1 MNALSGS
8 ATWILLTMPRAKTPT
23 FVLELPLVVNPSDER
38 IILSR
43 LEAGRRLYN
52 AALHEAL
59 KRLDLMRSAE
69 AWKTA
74 RALPAGKTRSDAIGA
89 VCKAFGFSEFALH
102 AFVKPVR
109 KAAGWDSRLSAQE
122 TQTLAT
128 RVYQTVREYAF
139 GGRGKPRFKGVH
151 RPLHSLEGKQNTTGI
166 RFKKELGVV
175 EWSGLILPVIVKQ
188 TDYFT
193 DALKSKTKF
202 CRIVWKNLNGKKRF
216 YVQLMQEGLAPDR
229 KKHVATNNIVGL
241 DIGPSTVAI
250 VSERVAGLETLAPSI
265 VQPWKAI
272 KRLQRK
278 LDRSCRATNPQN
290 YNANGT
296 VRRGVKLVWT
306 SSSRYTLVKTELA
319 TTERKLASGRKRD
332 HGELVNKILA
342 QGNIIKTES
351 LSYKG
356 FQKNFGRSAKVRA
369 SGLFYSLLTR
379 KAESAGGEVIELN
392 TRKLA
397 MSQYDHVSGSKTKK
411 PLSQRHHNLADG
423 KCCVQRDI
431 YSAFLALNGLEDTHN
446 QHQLHTS
453 WSAVEPLL
461 RRTGLCVNQ
470 SSSGT
475 ASRFPTVKLPSEKI
489 VRRSML
495 GTGQGIDRSNDE

>member
-1 MNALSGS
+1 
-8 ATWILLTMPRAKTPT
+8 MPRAKTPT
-23 FVLELPLVVNPSDER
+23 FVLELPLVVNQGDER

-52 AALHEAL
+52 ATLHEAL
-59 KRLDLMRSAE
+59 KRLASMRSAE
-69 AWKTA
+69 AWQGA
-74 RALPAGKTRSDAIGA
+74 RALPAGKPRSDAISA
-89 VCKAFGFSEFALH
+89 VCKAFGFTEYALH
-102 AFVKPVR
+102 SFVKPVR
-109 KAAGWDSRLSAQE
+109 KAAGWDKRLSAQE
-122 TQTLAT
+122 AQTLAT

-139 GGRGKPRFKGVH
+139 GGRGKPRFKGIN

-166 RFKKELGVV
+166 RFRKELGVV
-175 EWSGLILPVIVKQ
+175 EWSGLILPVLVK
-188 TDYFT
+188 DSEYFT
-193 DALKSKTKF
+193 EALKRKTKY

-216 YVQLMQEGLAPDR
+216 YVQLMQEGLAPNR
-229 KKHVATNNIVGL
+229 NKHIAVNVSVGL
-241 DIGPSTVAI
+241 DIGPSAVAI
-250 VSERVAGLETLAPSI
+250 VSENSAALETLAPS
-265 VQPWKAI
+265 VAQPWKEI

-278 LDRSCRATNPQN
+278 LDRSRRAMNPQN

-296 VRRGVKLVWT
+296 IRRCVKLNWKA
-306 SSSRYTLVKTELA
+306 SSRYKKDIIALA

-342 QGNIIKTES
+342 QGNIVKTET
-351 LSYKG
+351 LSYKS

-379 KAESAGGEVIELN
+379 RAESAGGKVEELN
-392 TRKLA
+392 TRALA

-423 KCCVQRDI
+423 KSCIQRDI
-431 YSAFLALNGLEDTHN
+431 YSAFLALNALENTHN
-446 QHQLHTS
+446 PHQLQTS

-470 SSSGT
+470 SSIGK
-475 ASRFPTVKLPSEKI
+475 ASRFPTVLLPSEKI
-489 VRRSML
+489 VRQSML
-495 GTGQGIDRSNDE
+495 GTGQGISP